1 MVERVEQVIGSNKF
15 QNACHKVVFDLDS
28 LIEQSQANDTVS
40 LTNNDMEYIKV
51 IRISFII
58 WATDYNTMY
67 MNLSRLPN
75 LQPYLTLPSNSNPV
89 SKAEIFAKPF
99 KSPQPNTTWS

>member
-1 MVERVEQVIGSNKF
+1 MKHPFKFNFDVDIQSFYILICRSKMVERVEQVIGSNKF

-28 LIEQSQANDTVS
+28 LIEQSQANDTVT

-58 WATDYNTMY
+58 
-67 MNLSRLPN
+67 
-75 LQPYLTLPSNSNPV
+75 
-89 SKAEIFAKPF
+89 
-99 KSPQPNTTWS
+99 